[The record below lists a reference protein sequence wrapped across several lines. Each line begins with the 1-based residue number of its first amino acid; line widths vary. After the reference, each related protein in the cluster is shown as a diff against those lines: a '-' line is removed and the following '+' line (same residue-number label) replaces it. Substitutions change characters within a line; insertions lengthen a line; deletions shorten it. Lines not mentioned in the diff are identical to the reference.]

1 MPPASTGRLVRALAF
16 DRKVRVLA
24 VVAPG
29 PCAELIER
37 HSLSGTAAVLASEG
51 LLASVLLSGQVKG
64 EERITVEVQGED
76 PPFAF
81 VADVWGE
88 GPLRARFRPEH
99 LSGPASFRGYIS
111 AIRSLDGKERYRGVG
126 AVEGER
132 WEAAMQ
138 RFLQGS
144 EGVDGRVRVLAELDE
159 EGKPVFAAGLLVE
172 RFPDCEAEAFAALF
186 DEPMKGDF
194 KAMMTAFA
202 FGQLAGGE
210 LELLE
215 ARDLVFQCT
224 CSAQRVRAMLKA
236 LGPIEVRE
244 MLEQNGGAEVSCHFC
259 NEVYQVSGAELAELL
274 D

>member
-1 MPPASTGRLVRALAF
+1 MPPASTGRLVRALAC

-29 PCAELIER
+29 PCAELIRR
-37 HSLSGTAAVLASEG
+37 HSLSGTAAVLGCEG

-64 EERITVEVQGED
+64 EERITIEVQGED
-76 PPFAF
+76 PAFAF
-81 VADVWGE
+81 VADIWGE

-99 LSGPASFRGYIS
+99 LAGPASFRGYLS
-111 AIRSLDGKERYRGVG
+111 AIRSLDGKELYRGVG

-132 WEAAMQ
+132 WEAALQ

-144 EGVDGRVRVLAELDE
+144 EGVDGRVRILAEVDE
-159 EGKPVFAAGLLVE
+159 EGEPTFAAGLLVE
-172 RFPDCEAEAFAALF
+172 RFPDCEPEAFAALF

-202 FGQLAGGE
+202 FGQLAGGAV
-210 LELLE
+210 ELLE

-236 LGPIEVRE
+236 LGPVEVRE
-244 MLEQNGGAEVSCHFC
+244 MLEQDGGAEVSCHFC
-259 NEVYQVSGAELAELL
+259 NEVYRVSGEELQAMLE
-274 D
+274 